1 MRVYMVV
8 LRQKRK
14 GVKLWLDFMQVQKLS
29 QKKGMDFL
37 EGLNLWRLN
46 YEGSGEVDGVKFS
59 HDDMGDCY
67 LYMNEED
74 ETFGLF
80 DTYE

>member
-1 MRVYMVV
+1 MNMTKFYASTAVV
-8 LRQKRK
+8 A
-14 GVKLWLDFMQVQKLS
+14 
-29 QKKGMDFL
+29 KKGIDFL

-74 ETFGLF
+74 EVFDLF
-80 DTYE
+80 NECE

>member
-1 MRVYMVV
+1 M
-8 LRQKRK
+8 LRK
-14 GVKLWLDFMQVQKLS
+14 GVNEYDKILCKYRSSCGKGNWL
-29 QKKGMDFL
+29 L

-59 HDDMGDCY
+59 HDDVGDCY

-74 ETFGLF
+74 EAFGLF

>member
-1 MRVYMVV
+1 MNMTKFYASTAVV
-8 LRQKRK
+8 AE
-14 GVKLWLDFMQVQKLS
+14 
-29 QKKGMDFL
+29 KGMDFL
-37 EGLNLWRLN
+37 ESLNLWRLN
-46 YEGSGEVDGVKFS
+46 FNGSGEINGVHYS

>member
-1 MRVYMVV
+1 
-8 LRQKRK
+8 
-14 GVKLWLDFMQVQKLS
+14 MQVPQQLRKRELT
-29 QKKGMDFL
+29 FL

-46 YEGSGEVDGVKFS
+46 YEGSGEIDGVHYS

-74 ETFGLF
+74 ETFDLF
-80 DTYE
+80 SEYE

>member
-1 MRVYMVV
+1 MNMTKFYASTAVV
-8 LRQKRK
+8 AEK
-14 GVKLWLDFMQVQKLS
+14 GI
-29 QKKGMDFL
+29 DFL

-46 YEGSGEVDGVKFS
+46 YEGSGEVDGVKFY

-74 ETFGLF
+74 EVFDLF
-80 DTYE
+80 DECE

>member
-1 MRVYMVV
+1 MNMTKFYASTAVV
-8 LRQKRK
+8 VEKRI
-14 GVKLWLDFMQVQKLS
+14 
-29 QKKGMDFL
+29 DFL

-46 YEGSGEVDGVKFS
+46 YEGSGEIDGVYYS